1 MIVSWNLYEGV
12 SVIDHCS
19 HCTGLDENLED
30 VEVTREQ
37 RAPGDAQVHTGWK
50 PLNPADSRSPC
61 SHRFYEARGDY
72 ICHCGNLLVL
82 QARLQWI
89 WKWGTKRVTEG
100 LGGARQD
107 IQGKRYLSASCG
119 SAVEDDLLE
128 SVASQAQLVTI
139 T

>member
-1 MIVSWNLYEGV
+1 M
-12 SVIDHCS
+12 
-19 HCTGLDENLED
+19 
-30 VEVTREQ
+30 
-37 RAPGDAQVHTGWK
+37 
-50 PLNPADSRSPC
+50 
-61 SHRFYEARGDY
+61 
-72 ICHCGNLLVL
+72 
-82 QARLQWI
+82 
-89 WKWGTKRVTEG
+89 TEG

>member
-1 MIVSWNLYEGV
+1 ME
-12 SVIDHCS
+12 
-19 HCTGLDENLED
+19 TFE
-30 VEVTREQ
+30 
-37 RAPGDAQVHTGWK
+37 PGRLPFTLQS
-50 PLNPADSRSPC
+50 PLLWSK
-61 SHRFYEARGDY
+61 EKVY